1 MATSLPL
8 LREQS
13 ISLED
18 ALTDDDN
25 ILHRLDYPQ
34 KKKEFW
40 LHLLSHR
47 SEIEELASFHLRA
60 KHCQVADEADWL
72 FGSYNVCI
80 PVNVNPP
87 SKQMVLVRIPLPFK
101 IGEMNNPGNV
111 DEKLRC
117 EVATY
122 IWIHEN
128 CPTVPIPSLYG
139 IASFQKVITAPLSL
153 YL

>member
-1 MATSLPL
+1 MTTTLPL
-8 LREQS
+8 LREKS

-34 KKKEFW
+34 QKEEFW
-40 LHLLSHR
+40 SHLLSYR
-47 SEIEELASFHLRA
+47 SEIEELTSFHLSA
-60 KHCQVADEADWL
+60 KHCQVSHEADWL

-80 PVNVNPP
+80 PVHVNLP
-87 SKQMVLVRIPLPFK
+87 SEQTVIFRIPLPFK
-101 IGEMNNPGNV
+101 VGEMNNPSNV
-111 DEKLRC
+111 DEELRF

-128 CPTVPIPSLYG
+128 CPTIPIPTLYG
-139 IASFQKVITAPLSL
+139 FAFPDGQTVCRPR
-153 YL
+153 